1 MALKP
6 NRTVFAENLRWKSEA
21 AVTAGA
27 ALTTGT
33 QPSGAGV
40 GDAVNL
46 AAPVAKMYSGAPA
59 SGTKF
64 VGVSMDDVVA
74 FDTTVTP
81 RTSYPPTTRKVGE
94 PFLVG
99 EYVEVWTN
107 MITGTPA
114 LEGDAYLAADST
126 FGVTSVNSNG
136 VVGKWKSTK
145 DADGYALLQVKTL

>member
-6 NRTVFAENLRWKSEA
+6 DRKVFAENIRWKSEA

-40 GDAVNL
+40 GQATNL
-46 AAPVAKMYSGAPA
+46 AAPVARMYTGAPA
-59 SGTKF
+59 TGTKF
-64 VGVSMDDVVA
+64 VGIAMDDVVN
-74 FDTTVTP
+74 FDTAVTP

-99 EYVEVWTN
+99 ESVEVWTN

-126 FGVTSVNSNG
+126 FGTTAVNGNG